1 MSKGRR
7 ELPDDYARLYPEAR
21 GYLSFRDRL
30 RSIVRHGVLS
40 VIGPLSW
47 PSPTPSLRLLY
58 CHHVFDDERAGFE
71 TAVDALMG
79 IGEFISTSD
88 VLDVIAGK
96 RALTRH
102 AFHIS
107 FDDGFQNILTN
118 ALPFL
123 RARNIPRLMFV
134 ATRIIDDPS
143 AFPHLQRLYP
153 PGRKKVRHASWAEL
167 EEAHAQGL
175 EIGSHARSHPYLS
188 RISPSDR
195 ELEDEVMGSQDELQ
209 RRFGKCEYFS
219 WPYGGLVDVDQKSLA
234 TVERAGYRAC
244 FGAFRGQVVPG
255 VTDRFRI
262 PRHHFEPNCRSA
274 MCAISRKG
282 EARRES
288 DHHPDV

>member
-262 PRHHFEPNCRSA
+262 PRHHFEPNWPLSHVRYFAQGGS
-274 MCAISRKG
+274 
-282 EARRES
+282 EA
-288 DHHPDV
+288 

>member
-1 MSKGRR
+1 MNKGQGR
-7 ELPDDYARLYPEAR
+7 LPEDYARLYPEAR

-30 RSIVRHGVLS
+30 RGIARHGILS
-40 VIGPLSW
+40 VIGPLSR
-47 PSPTPSLRLLY
+47 PSPVPALRLLY
-58 CHHVFDDERAGFE
+58 CHHVFDDERARFE
-71 TAVDALMG
+71 STIDALMG
-79 IGEFISTSD
+79 IGEFISTAD

-107 FDDGFQNILTN
+107 FDDGFQNILAN
-118 ALPFL
+118 ALPAL
-123 RARNIPRLMFV
+123 RARSIPSLMFV

-167 EEAHAQGL
+167 EDAHGQGL

-195 ELEDEVMGSQDELQ
+195 ELEDEVMGSREDLR
-209 RRFGKCEYFS
+209 RRFGACDYFS
-219 WPYGGLVDVDQKSLA
+219 WPYGGLVDVDRKSLA
-234 TVERAGYRAC
+234 MVERAGYRAC

-255 VTDRFRI
+255 ATDRFRI
-262 PRHHFEPNCRSA
+262 PRHHFEPNWPLSHVRYFTQGG
-274 MCAISRKG
+274 G
-282 EARRES
+282 E
-288 DHHPDV
+288 V